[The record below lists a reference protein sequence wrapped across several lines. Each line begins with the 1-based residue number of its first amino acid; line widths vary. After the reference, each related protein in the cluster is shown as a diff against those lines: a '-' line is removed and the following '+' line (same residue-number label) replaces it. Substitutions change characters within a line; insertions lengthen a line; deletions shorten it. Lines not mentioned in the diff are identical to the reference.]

1 MNGQWDLHNDG
12 TIMGPS
18 LPPTATVEATTKFGI
33 SEGRQDA
40 MVSDNAC
47 IASSAKVLS
56 HSLPFP
62 HISEYSNNAAALL
75 GFSPGASKLYFCRWY
90 QN

>member
-1 MNGQWDLHNDG
+1 
-12 TIMGPS
+12 MGPS

-47 IASSAKVLS
+47 IASSANVLY

-62 HISEYSNNAAALL
+62 HILEYSNNAATLL
-75 GFSPGASKLYFCRWY
+75 GFWVEGQRKVTNHMAKGELR
-90 QN
+90 N